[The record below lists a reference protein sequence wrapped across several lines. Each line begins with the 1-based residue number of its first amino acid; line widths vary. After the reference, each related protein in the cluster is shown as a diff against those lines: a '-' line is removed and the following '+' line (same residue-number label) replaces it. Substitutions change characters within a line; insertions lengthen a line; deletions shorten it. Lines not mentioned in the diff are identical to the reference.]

1 MFFVRLRRRL
11 PRYLFLACLALA
23 AGMAG
28 LVLAAPLLDGGGSP
42 DDLAGRTLVLLAR
55 DVVVRRTVL
64 AGAAGLLATGFIFF
78 RPPYG
83 RPPRSPTDVIGA

>member
-11 PRYLFLACLALA
+11 PGYLFRACLALA

-28 LVLAAPLLDGGGSP
+28 LVLAAPALDGGGTPESV
-42 DDLAGRTLVLLAR
+42 AGRVLVLLAR
-55 DVVVRRTVL
+55 DAVVRRTVL

-83 RPPRSPTDVIGA
+83 RPPRSPSDVIGA